1 MKYYGF
7 FFHIIIYAP
16 YLINWNYDDLSCL
29 LRGAADVI
37 FVFNMATLRAC
48 KSLPTHDLLPS
59 QQGLNESTN
68 TTQVSVKNK
77 RRSYTKEDLLGINM
91 KLKENQIFPI
101 ETQIFT
107 NSDLINNE
115 INFIKKNKK
124 TIVTVA
130 PQSTQVVV
138 PCIGKGSLASSLVS
152 CISDLIQKR
161 DHADPTRP
169 LLLSDILSMNNMA
182 NISIDETTGQKVL
195 CTSNMT
201 KKFGLSTSMKDLHK
215 LDINHNE
222 ESLGES
228 DQPSLVSSKSMQDL
242 TKLHREKKKKK
253 KVFRNSG
260 ESFEIDDK
268 ASEHSKKT
276 KKKSRKSKHYCDIHG
291 YKNRHTNEDI
301 ENNNEDNSLI
311 VSVMITSSDS
321 NKTDNTGD
329 AVCTCRSKKVRE
341 EIEESNLKSHRECMN
356 EYDSIIFNN
365 EPLFSDLDDDPI
377 QEEQVKSEMER
388 YHKRTNQP
396 DMFAAAQ
403 LINTNTT
410 LKFAI
415 ITNELKNVNCSLKR
429 VNSYLHA
436 VSHLVYGVSNS

>member
-1 MKYYGF
+1 
-7 FFHIIIYAP
+7 
-16 YLINWNYDDLSCL
+16 
-29 LRGAADVI
+29 
-37 FVFNMATLRAC
+37 MASRD
-48 KSLPTHDLLPS
+48 SLTGVHVLD
-59 QQGLNESTN
+59 ESTIQ
-68 TTQVSVKNK
+68 QVSAKNK
-77 RRSYTKEDLLGINM
+77 RRSYTKEDLIGINM

-107 NSDLINNE
+107 NSEIINNE
-115 INFIKKNKK
+115 IITIKKNKK
-124 TIVTVA
+124 NTVA
-130 PQSTQVVV
+130 IAPTSTSPVI
-138 PCIGKGSLASSLVS
+138 PCIGKGSIASSLVS
-152 CISDLIQKR
+152 CISTLIHRR
-161 DHADPTRP
+161 DNSDPTRP
-169 LLLSDILSMNNMA
+169 LLLSDILSMNNLA

-195 CTSNMT
+195 CTTDMSSRPL
-201 KKFGLSTSMKDLHK
+201 GISSSMKDLHK
-215 LDINHNE
+215 IDINHNDE
-222 ESLGES
+222 IIS
-228 DQPSLVSSKSMQDL
+228 DSDKNSMVSSKSMQDL

-253 KVFRNSG
+253 KIFRNSG
-260 ESFEIDDK
+260 EFELEDK
-268 ASEHSKKT
+268 SSEHSKKN

-301 ENNNEDNSLI
+301 ENNNDDTTLLI
-311 VSVMITSSDS
+311 SVMITSTDS
-321 NKTDNTGD
+321 NKTDNTSD
-329 AVCTCRSKKVRE
+329 IVCTCRPKKIKDDNEGVT
-341 EIEESNLKSHRECMN
+341 NKTHRECMN

-436 VSHLVYGVSNS
+436 VSHMVYGVSNS

>member
-1 MKYYGF
+1 MTS
-7 FFHIIIYAP
+7 H
-16 YLINWNYDDLSCL
+16 D
-29 LRGAADVI
+29 
-37 FVFNMATLRAC
+37 
-48 KSLPTHDLLPS
+48 SLTGQRVLD
-59 QQGLNESTN
+59 ESTN
-68 TTQVSVKNK
+68 QQASAKNK

-107 NSDLINNE
+107 NSEIINNE
-115 INFIKKNKK
+115 INTIKKNKNNSA
-124 TIVTVA
+124 TVS
-130 PQSTQVVV
+130 QSTPTQPLV
-138 PCIGKGSLASSLVS
+138 PCIGKGSIASSLVS
-152 CISDLIQKR
+152 CISTLIHQR
-161 DHADPTRP
+161 DDSDPTRP
-169 LLLSDILSMNNMA
+169 LLLSDILSMNNLA
-182 NISIDETTGQKVL
+182 NISIDESTGQKVL
-195 CTSNMT
+195 CTTNAPKNLGIS
-201 KKFGLSTSMKDLHK
+201 SSMKDLHK
-215 LDINHNE
+215 LDINHNDE
-222 ESLGES
+222 TIS
-228 DQPSLVSSKSMQDL
+228 DSDKSSMVTSTSMQDL

-268 ASEHSKKT
+268 SSDHSKKT

-301 ENNNEDNSLI
+301 DNNNDESALLI
-311 VSVMITSSDS
+311 SVMITSNDS
-321 NKTDNTGD
+321 TKTDSTTSD
-329 AVCTCRSKKVRE
+329 LVCTCRPKKVKE
-341 EIEESNLKSHRECMN
+341 ENEGLTFKTHRECMN

-436 VSHLVYGVSNS
+436 VSHMVYGVSES